1 MDVVSLFT
9 LTIINVENQDI
20 LVYVNR
26 FANMVMLI
34 DIGLNLM

>member
-1 MDVVSLFT
+1 MSVAFLLVYA
-9 LTIINVENQDI
+9 IVNIENQDF